1 MDGTVNL
8 PDLVAALRASEVFR
22 NKCHIGPV
30 AETFAE
36 LSQAFGI
43 RNGDDAAAIPDGEE
57 HLLLAAEGIV
67 ASMVRENPN
76 LAGRCAVLANVNDI
90 YAMGG
95 RPLAMVDVIGT
106 PDEGSA
112 REIARGIRDGAQR
125 YRVPVVGGHVLRT
138 EGERSVA
145 LAILGRAKRLIT
157 SFDAQPG
164 DFLVLVYRTNG
175 RWLDGM
181 GFWNCTLPEDDA
193 TLLAHLDL
201 LPQAAEAGLVRAGKD
216 VSMAGIAGTAA
227 MLAESS
233 GIGACIDLDA
243 IVPPPGVTL
252 APWLLAFMSYG
263 FLLAVSPGKCSAVGE
278 HFEESGIAVARI
290 GAFGRDRRIS
300 LRQGGEERI
309 LWDFAVQAFVG
320 GGAA

>member
-8 PDLVAALRASEVFR
+8 QDLVAVLRASEVFR

-30 AETFAE
+30 AEAFTGLAE
-36 LSQAFGI
+36 AFGI
-43 RNGDDAAAIPDGEE
+43 RNGDDAAAIPDGEG

-67 ASMVRENPN
+67 AGMVRENPY

-106 PDEGSA
+106 PDEHSA
-112 REIARGIRDGAQR
+112 REVARGMKDGAQR

-138 EGERSVA
+138 GGDSSVA

-164 DFLVLVYRTNG
+164 DCLVLASRTNG

-193 TLLAHLDL
+193 TLPAHLDL

-216 VSMAGIAGTAA
+216 VSMAGIAGTAT
-227 MLAESS
+227 MLAEGS
-233 GIGACIDLDA
+233 GIGACIDLNA
-243 IVPPPGVTL
+243 LVPPPGVAL
-252 APWLLAFMSYG
+252 ASWLLAFMSYG
-263 FLLAVSPGKCSAVGE
+263 FLLAVSPEKSAAVAK
-278 HFEESGIAVARI
+278 HFAGHGIAVARI
-290 GAFGRDRRIS
+290 GAFCRERRVS
-300 LRQGGEERI
+300 LRQGGEDCV
-309 LWDFAVQAFVG
+309 LWDFAAQAFAG